1 MNVLFLLI
9 LFFVILLYINVNN
22 ILLEMLKIKIPHF
35 LAIVFLLFSILCFS
49 QELPPI
55 LKYSPVTYGA
65 GNQNWMISQ
74 DKNNFIYFAN
84 NDGLLEFNGSSWTLF
99 PSPNETILRSVKV
112 IDKKI
117 YTGCYMEFGFWTKQ
131 VNGLLKYTSLSSKI
145 NTQIL
150 DDEQFWNILNYDQWV
165 VFQSLNRIYIYDAK
179 TGKFNIITPKNSI
192 FKSYSTTSSIYFQT
206 HNEGLFEIEN
216 GKSKLVTNNPI
227 VLNNRIV
234 NVFSID
240 DGLIIQTEWNGFYK
254 LINGNLS
261 KFITDADSEFSPS
274 NIYSSQILADGSFV
288 LGTVSNGIIILNSS
302 GKLKYHITQ
311 SNGLSNNTVLSLFED
326 TDKNLWIGLD
336 NGINCVNLKSPV
348 KSFFDNTG
356 IFGTVYASLLHQ
368 NKLYIGTNQGLFYK
382 TYDTNEYF
390 KFIAGTKGQVWSL
403 SEHGGNVFCNHDSG
417 AFVIDNGVAT
427 KIFSQIGT
435 WKSETVPYNKNL
447 LLMGCYNG
455 LIVLEKIN
463 NLWVYRNKI
472 LGFDYSTKYFEILKN
487 NEVYVSHEYKGVFRL
502 QLDNNLLKVK
512 KTTSY
517 SSPKKGKNSSLVEF
531 NNIIYYAYKDGIFKL
546 NNKTKQFQKDNA
558 LSTVFENDEYT
569 SGKLISDNTSKIW
582 LFSKDYIYYFSLN
595 KLGTDL
601 KKNSIPIPSKLTN
614 SMLGYEN
621 ITRLSNSVYLIG
633 TSDGYY
639 TLNINDLSFKNYS
652 VSISNIS
659 INKLNEQFTNC
670 SILEEGSFSHD
681 ENNITISYTVP
692 QYNKYINSEY
702 QYLLEGFQN
711 EWSEWNAKSSV
722 NFKNLPYGTYTFK
735 VRAKI
740 ANSMPENIAI
750 YTFTIHKPWY
760 LTNLA
765 IIIYLILLLILAHY
779 INKSYKVYYQKQEE
793 KLIEENNLL
802 LEIKELENDQQLM
815 KMRNEQLAN
824 DVDVKNR
831 ELAVTNMSLINK
843 NELLS
848 LIKEDLKNSSSYNSS
863 RSIKSVITSITKNI
877 SEEDSWKVFKE
888 AFDNAD
894 KDFLKKVK
902 DAHAN
907 LTPNDLR
914 LCAYLRVNLSSKEI
928 APLLGISVRSVEIKR
943 YRLRKK
949 MDLPHEK
956 GLVEYILSI

>member
-1 MNVLFLLI
+1 
-9 LFFVILLYINVNN
+9 
-22 ILLEMLKIKIPHF
+22 
-35 LAIVFLLFSILCFS
+35 
-49 QELPPI
+49 
-55 LKYSPVTYGA
+55 
-65 GNQNWMISQ
+65 
-74 DKNNFIYFAN
+74 
-84 NDGLLEFNGSSWTLF
+84 
-99 PSPNETILRSVKV
+99 
-112 IDKKI
+112 
-117 YTGCYMEFGFWTKQ
+117 
-131 VNGLLKYTSLSSKI
+131 
-145 NTQIL
+145 
-150 DDEQFWNILNYDQWV
+150 
-165 VFQSLNRIYIYDAK
+165 
-179 TGKFNIITPKNSI
+179 
-192 FKSYSTTSSIYFQT
+192 
-206 HNEGLFEIEN
+206 
-216 GKSKLVTNNPI
+216 
-227 VLNNRIV
+227 
-234 NVFSID
+234 
-240 DGLIIQTEWNGFYK
+240 
-254 LINGNLS
+254 
-261 KFITDADSEFSPS
+261 
-274 NIYSSQILADGSFV
+274 
-288 LGTVSNGIIILNSS
+288 
-302 GKLKYHITQ
+302 
-311 SNGLSNNTVLSLFED
+311 
-326 TDKNLWIGLD
+326 
-336 NGINCVNLKSPV
+336 
-348 KSFFDNTG
+348 
-356 IFGTVYASLLHQ
+356 
-368 NKLYIGTNQGLFYK
+368 
-382 TYDTNEYF
+382 
-390 KFIAGTKGQVWSL
+390 
-403 SEHGGNVFCNHDSG
+403 
-417 AFVIDNGVAT
+417 
-427 KIFSQIGT
+427 
-435 WKSETVPYNKNL
+435 
-447 LLMGCYNG
+447 
-455 LIVLEKIN
+455 
-463 NLWVYRNKI
+463 
-472 LGFDYSTKYFEILKN
+472 
-487 NEVYVSHEYKGVFRL
+487 
-502 QLDNNLLKVK
+502 
-512 KTTSY
+512 
-517 SSPKKGKNSSLVEF
+517 
-531 NNIIYYAYKDGIFKL
+531 
-546 NNKTKQFQKDNA
+546 
-558 LSTVFENDEYT
+558 
-569 SGKLISDNTSKIW
+569 LISDNTSKIW

-621 ITRLSNSVYLIG
+621 ITRLSNSIYLIG

-711 EWSEWNAKSSV
+711 EWSEWNAKSNV
-722 NFKNLPYGTYTFK
+722 NFKNLSYGTYTFK

-824 DVDVKNR
+824 DVDIKNR

-848 LIKEDLKNSSSYNSS
+848 LIKEDLKNSSSENSS
-863 RSIKSVITSITKNI
+863 RSIKSVITNITKNI

-902 DAHAN
+902 DAHVN